1 MASFLL
7 LSREIPFL
15 EIMCPANSISSPIS
29 NFFLEMVMF
38 RRLQFSNTCLILLSS
53 CCLSS
58 AQMIVSST
66 IFLAQG
72 QPSIMAS
79 DFAHHSSEE
88 AFRPMG
94 ALVYLNLPW
103 GRGKVVRCDDS
114 SSRASWK

>member
-1 MASFLL
+1 ML
-7 LSREIPFL
+7 
-15 EIMCPANSISSPIS
+15 
-29 NFFLEMVMF
+29 
-38 RRLQFSNTCLILLSS
+38 RRLQFSSTCLILPSS

-79 DFAHHSSEE
+79 DLAHHSSEE
-88 AFRPMG
+88 ALRPMG

-103 GRGKVVRCDDS
+103 GSRNVVRCDDS